1 MTSRTKTYSAIFL
14 ISSLALVGC
23 ATSNSFSPTDNE
35 KIPVPANALRSTN
48 SEVGVEFIEPADRDQ
63 VVELSGDSLT
73 GEPLDIPIPNAVAT
87 VVNSW
92 ASWCAPCREELPEFA
107 SESENPE
114 FSDVGFIGLNVND
127 DLVAAQA
134 MAETLP
140 FPSLFD
146 PEGQLL
152 PQIPGVPPAALPS
165 TVILDSKGRI
175 AVRVIGPVPPG
186 ELATL
191 IRQVI
196 DTQ

>member
-1 MTSRTKTYSAIFL
+1 MTSRTKTYSAVFL
-14 ISSLALVGC
+14 ISSLTLVGC
-23 ATSNSFSPTDNE
+23 ATGNSFSPTDNE

-48 SEVGVEFIEPADRDQ
+48 SEVGVEFIQPADRDQ
-63 VVELSGDSLT
+63 VIEISGDSLT
-73 GEPLDIPIPNAVAT
+73 GEPLDIPNPNAVAT

-107 SESENPE
+107 LEAQNPE
-114 FSDVGFIGLNVND
+114 FNDVDFFGINVND
-127 DLVAAQA
+127 DLDAAQA

-146 PEGQLL
+146 PDGQLL
-152 PQIPGVPPAALPS
+152 PKIPGVPPAALPS
-165 TVILDSKGRI
+165 TVILDSERRV

-196 DTQ
+196 NNQ